1 VRVDLNGPALGEV
14 NSSEAGKNTEVPVGQ
29 AATAL
34 QEDTASFSTGHATIA
49 DLSVQA
55 LSSPEVRQQKVE
67 ALRNAIQS
75 GEYQID
81 PGAIADNMIQELQ

>member
-14 NSSEAGKNTEVPVGQ
+14 NPSEAGKNTEVPVGQ
-29 AATAL
+29 AAAAL

-55 LSSPEVRQQKVE
+55 LSSPEVRQQKVD

-81 PGAIADNMIQELQ
+81 PGAIADTMIQESQ